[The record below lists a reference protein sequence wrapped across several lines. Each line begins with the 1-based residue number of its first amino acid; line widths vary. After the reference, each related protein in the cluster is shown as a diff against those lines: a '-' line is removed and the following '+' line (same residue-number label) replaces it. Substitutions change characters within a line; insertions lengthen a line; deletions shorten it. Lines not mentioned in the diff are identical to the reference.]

1 MNKQQRKKR
10 NQEWFS
16 GEINKSDN
24 PPKKSDKPITT
35 LKREEGKK
43 RERRQKKTQISRS
56 EIKRRTSLLT
66 LLTLNTL

>member
-24 PPKKSDKPITT
+24 PPSTKKSDKPITR
-35 LKREEGKK
+35 LKREEGKE
-43 RERRQKKTQISRS
+43 RERRRRKHKLADQK
-56 EIKRRTSLLT
+56 
-66 LLTLNTL
+66 